1 MLFLIYKSL
10 NAFFE
15 MCIFGGVLS
24 DINYEYLL
32 MKLCEIIDRN
42 GFGVGWDFW
51 NLKKFLKNFF
61 IQKSVISGF
70 GGYFLVYGVDLV
82 SLMYFLV

>member
-1 MLFLIYKSL
+1 MFANPNFIEEVFS
-10 NAFFE
+10 AIFE

-24 DINYEYLL
+24 DIDYEYLL

-51 NLKKFLKNFF
+51 NFKKVFKNFF
-61 IQKSVISGF
+61 IQKNVLF
-70 GGYFLVYGVDLV
+70 
-82 SLMYFLV
+82 